1 MLKGCIEKVSP
12 AQVAGLGLRQGVCP
26 GWLRHGCAV
35 VVGDGKGGGF
45 VHRGR
50 LREGGLRVGHGVCC

>member
-1 MLKGCIEKVSP
+1 MCAADSSST
-12 AQVAGLGLRQGVCP
+12 QVAGLCLRHGLNPSG
-26 GWLRHGCAV
+26 LHHGCAV

-50 LREGGLRVGHGVCC
+50 LREGGLRMGHGVCC